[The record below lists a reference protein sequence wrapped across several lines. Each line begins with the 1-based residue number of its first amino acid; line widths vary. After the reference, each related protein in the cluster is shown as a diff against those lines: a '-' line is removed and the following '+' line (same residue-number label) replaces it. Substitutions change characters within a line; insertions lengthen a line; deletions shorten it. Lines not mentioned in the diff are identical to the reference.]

1 MLGLRDEKR
10 WKFDSHRGRTSLRF
24 FSYRLIFAVMPNTKS
39 AKHRL
44 RQSQERR
51 VRNRAVKSS
60 LRTTIRKLYET
71 VTAKE
76 FDAARAMFSRVAK
89 SLDQAAAKGVI
100 HGNKASRL
108 KSRLSAMVKKA
119 STAA

>member
-1 MLGLRDEKR
+1 
-10 WKFDSHRGRTSLRF
+10 
-24 FSYRLIFAVMPNTKS
+24 MPNTKS

-60 LRTTIRKLYET
+60 LRTAVRKLYEA
-71 VTAKE
+71 VNAKQ
-76 FDAARAMFSRVAK
+76 FDSAQALYRNVSKA
-89 SLDQAAAKGVI
+89 LDQSAAKGVI

-119 STAA
+119 TVAA